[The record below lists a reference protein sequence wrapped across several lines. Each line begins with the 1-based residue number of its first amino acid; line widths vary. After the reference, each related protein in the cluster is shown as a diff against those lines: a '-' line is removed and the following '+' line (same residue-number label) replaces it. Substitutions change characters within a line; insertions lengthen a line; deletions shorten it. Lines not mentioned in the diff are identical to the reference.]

1 MDEKKDATNLGCIV
15 VKLEAM
21 HNDIKEVKQWQHG
34 HDGQGEG
41 TTHDLLDK
49 RLSVHS
55 KSINILKGIGYVLSF
70 LGLGNLVAWA
80 TKVLETHK

>member
-1 MDEKKDATNLGCIV
+1 MAEANNRELGEIST
-15 VKLEAM
+15 KLDIILLE
-21 HNDIKEVKQWQHG
+21 IKEIKDWQKG

-80 TKVLETHK
+80 TKVLENHK